1 MYLYESKIMLK
12 MASVQRSAGKHRLW
26 CSHWEADSLT
36 LHNRNSQGSIA
47 CCPTDGTQVGLLP
60 KHKVTVIIIMAK
72 STTQLTPT
80 IQSKLT
86 KGEEKMP
93 REMCMSKYQMHWAE
107 NEIPSEIL
115 QSQVKSVTQLHLFG
129 KRIFDLNQSWAL
141 VLLLPIFF
149 KK

>member
-1 MYLYESKIMLK
+1 M
-12 MASVQRSAGKHRLW
+12 
-26 CSHWEADSLT
+26 
-36 LHNRNSQGSIA
+36 
-47 CCPTDGTQVGLLP
+47 P
-60 KHKVTVIIIMAK
+60 K

-115 QSQVKSVTQLHLFG
+115 
-129 KRIFDLNQSWAL
+129 
-141 VLLLPIFF
+141 
-149 KK
+149 